1 MYVDEL
7 IGPDTVNTM
16 PVETLDAFRDHG
28 RPSASLEANL
38 TEAAATLDDLKA
50 AGISLTEVTDELVA
64 DGIRKFQE
72 PFDKLMATLER
83 RCRG

>member
-1 MYVDEL
+1 MQQTAT
-7 IGPDTVNTM
+7 TV
-16 PVETLDAFRDHG
+16 P
-28 RPSASLEANL
+28 
-38 TEAAATLDDLKA
+38 A
-50 AGISLTEVTDELVA
+50 AGISLAEVTDELVA